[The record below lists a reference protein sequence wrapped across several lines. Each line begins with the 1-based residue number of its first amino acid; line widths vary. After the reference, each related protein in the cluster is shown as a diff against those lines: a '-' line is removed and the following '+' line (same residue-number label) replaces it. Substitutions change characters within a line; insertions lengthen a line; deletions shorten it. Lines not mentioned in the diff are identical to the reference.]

1 MWHWYALTA
10 MACFASMQL
19 LFTQLSRMGVGPPV
33 ILLFVFAFGAVF
45 YLLHV
50 QMTGTPLRVTNTAV
64 LLILLTAALAYVGNL
79 CNVRAL
85 AAAPNPGYAVA
96 IVGLQAAVVTLTS
109 VLLLGATLSWIKGLG
124 VFLCCAGVALLVG

>member
-1 MWHWYALTA
+1 MWQGYAVVA

-19 LFTQLSRMGVGPPV
+19 LFTQLTRRGIATPTM
-33 ILLFVFAFGAVF
+33 LLFVFAFGASF

-50 QMTGTPLRVTNTAV
+50 LLTGTSVAVTTPAV
-64 LLILLTAALAYVGNL
+64 LLLVLAASFSYVGNL
-79 CNVRAL
+79 CAVRAL

-109 VLLLGATLSWIKGLG
+109 VLLLGSTLSWIKGLG
-124 VFLCCAGVALLVG
+124 VFLCCAGVALLVS